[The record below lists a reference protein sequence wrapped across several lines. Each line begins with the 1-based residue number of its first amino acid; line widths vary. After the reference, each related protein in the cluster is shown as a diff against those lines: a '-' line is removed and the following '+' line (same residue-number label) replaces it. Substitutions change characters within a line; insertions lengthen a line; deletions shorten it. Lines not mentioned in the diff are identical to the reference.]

1 MLKTSHRGTVDTK
14 KAHIKLLEMKAAT
27 LEVKSV
33 LEQVKSRS
41 DLAGDNLSL
50 KVFLEEQSKMK
61 QQEKRGN
68 FGTLFIKEN
77 STVKLADPLMLCSTV
92 DGPWACFQLCAITS
106 KAAGTFPEQAFV

>member
-27 LEVKSV
+27 REVKSV

-61 QQEKRGN
+61 QQR
-68 FGTLFIKEN
+68 EN
-77 STVKLADPLMLCSTV
+77 RELWNPLHYGEFHCLAR
-92 DGPWACFQLCAITS
+92 
-106 KAAGTFPEQAFV
+106 